1 VALRRTVGEVLT
13 ARVARLHAAIVP
25 RVSLQ

>member
-13 ARVARLHAAIVP
+13 ARVARLHVGDCTAL
-25 RVSLQ
+25 SLQ